1 MFFLGGA
8 KKGGGAGAHSSASR
22 GRCWPAS
29 SSSIGPVRPGSW
41 RAKALG
47 CRMLPRSLLLPLC
60 AANQA
65 PLFFTSTFSVAILS
79 EQKMNRPQ
87 AHGTH

>member
-1 MFFLGGA
+1 
-8 KKGGGAGAHSSASR
+8 
-22 GRCWPAS
+22 
-29 SSSIGPVRPGSW
+29 
-41 RAKALG
+41 
-47 CRMLPRSLLLPLC
+47 MLPRSLLLPLC